1 MPEAAHL
8 KDVGVSEDLSDLVV
22 SETVSGTDYSSFVGR
37 FDMTYYWRVTPLN
50 GDGAELENASSI
62 VMFSTPGLNELSLI
76 SPMNVTVLNTTPVLK
91 WGGLEGAFGYLV
103 AVSLDGNIIWSDLVD
118 ANEVTYPAE
127 PSLSYESTYLW
138 SVQAVD
144 ESVSPM
150 SNKPESAFTT
160 PTFTQVELGSPV
172 GEEVGVVNVQFSWS
186 EVEEAAGYLAEISE
200 NDDMSSA
207 WSSTV
212 NMTNLTYPD
221 DPPFL
226 SGQTY
231 FWRVTVVDQDGNSI
245 GAWSDIG
252 SFQIEQ
258 PPPLVLTEPIGE
270 ISTTSPSFSW
280 QEVEGASGYKIQVS
294 SNEDFADGWELSLI
308 HI

>member
-1 MPEAAHL
+1 
-8 KDVGVSEDLSDLVV
+8 
-22 SETVSGTDYSSFVGR
+22 
-37 FDMTYYWRVTPLN
+37 
-50 GDGAELENASSI
+50 
-62 VMFSTPGLNELSLI
+62 
-76 SPMNVTVLNTTPVLK
+76 
-91 WGGLEGAFGYLV
+91 
-103 AVSLDGNIIWSDLVD
+103 
-118 ANEVTYPAE
+118 
-127 PSLSYESTYLW
+127 
-138 SVQAVD
+138 
-144 ESVSPM
+144 M

-258 PPPLVLTEPIGE
+258 PPPLVLTEPIGCLLY
-270 ISTTSPSFSW
+270 TSPSPRDLST
-280 QEVEGASGYKIQVS
+280 SRMPS
-294 SNEDFADGWELSLI
+294 SA
-308 HI
+308 